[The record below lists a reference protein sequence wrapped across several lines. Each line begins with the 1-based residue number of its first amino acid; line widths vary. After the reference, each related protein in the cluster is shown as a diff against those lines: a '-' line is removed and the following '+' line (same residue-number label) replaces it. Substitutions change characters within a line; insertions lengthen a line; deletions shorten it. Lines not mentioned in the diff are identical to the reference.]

1 MSPDAACTPAGGPV
15 RQEGGRAPLAGVRV
29 LDLSALL
36 PGPYATRLLNDLG
49 AEVVKVERPDGD
61 AITEMLPGMYEF
73 LNRGKRVLRVDLKT
87 SEGLSMVYALMA
99 EADVVV
105 EGFRPGVADRLG
117 VGFEAARQMQPTVVY
132 CSISGFGQDGPDRDE
147 PGHDIAY
154 EAAGGAFAGPMAAGA
169 TIERPHVPV
178 GDLGSAAFA
187 ALTISAT
194 LADRNRTEACY
205 LDLSMQEVVAYL
217 AVSRWGTF
225 LQDGNSPTPEELG
238 NYSPGHR
245 VYRTMDE
252 RFLALA
258 AVEDR
263 FWSRLCVAIGRPE
276 LDADPFD
283 SHRGRMRHREELEV
297 ELTLEVG
304 GHRCDLL
311 LERLRAH
318 DVPVA
323 EVADAAGVAASEHL
337 RQRGAVSTV
346 DGQVRLDFPVRI
358 DGHRSWAGDGLA
370 RMGEGEGWSVR
381 E

>member
-1 MSPDAACTPAGGPV
+1 M
-15 RQEGGRAPLAGVRV
+15 

-87 SEGLSMVYALMA
+87 SEGLSMVHALMA
-99 EADVVV
+99 DADVVV

-283 SHRGRMRHREELEV
+283 SHGGRMRHREELEV

-346 DGQVRLDFPVRI
+346 DDQVRLDFPVRI
-358 DGHRSWAGDGLA
+358 DGHRSWARDGLT
-370 RMGEGEGWSVR
+370 RMGQGEGWSIR